1 MKQTLYML
9 IIAGLIACQP
19 RSGKDQTPDSP
30 EQNKQFLTENELSDD
45 EKLYRQHCGTCHQ
58 YDGSGVPGMYPPL
71 KDNPTVT
78 GNREEL
84 ITMVLAGISGPI
96 EEKNE
101 IYSGE
106 MPPQDYLTDEEIS
119 KILSFVKAEFNDS
132 HDPVMVFEVKAVR
145 IMLNP

>member
-1 MKQTLYML
+1 MKQTLC
-9 IIAGLIACQP
+9 IFFIAGMISCQP
-19 RSGKDQTPDSP
+19 RSGENKTTGQSDM
-30 EQNKQFLTENELSDD
+30 NKQFLTENELSLD

-58 YDGSGVPGMYPPL
+58 FDGSGVPGMYPPL

-119 KILSFVKAEFNDS
+119 KILSFVKTEFNNN
-132 HDPVMVFEVKAVR
+132 HDVVMVFEVKAVR

>member
-1 MKQTLYML
+1 MKQILYILM
-9 IIAGLIACQP
+9 IAGLFACQS
-19 RSGKDQTPDSP
+19 RSG
-30 EQNKQFLTENELSDD
+30 ENKTAGSNAIDKKNLTNTELSEDA
-45 EKLYRQHCGTCHQ
+45 KLYRQHCGTCHQ
-58 YDGSGVPGMYPPL
+58 FDGSGVPGMYPPL
-71 KDNPTVT
+71 RDNPTVT
-78 GNREEL
+78 GNKEEL

-119 KILSFVKAEFNDS
+119 KILSFVRAEFNDS

-145 IMLNP
+145 IILNL

>member
-1 MKQTLYML
+1 MKQTLYIFL
-9 IIAGLIACQP
+9 IAGFFACQP
-19 RSGKDQTPDSP
+19 KSTENQTTSQSDL
-30 EQNKQFLTENELSDD
+30 NNQFLVENELSED

-58 YDGSGVPGMYPPL
+58 LDGSGVPGMYPPL

-78 GNREEL
+78 GNRDEL

-119 KILSFVKAEFNDS
+119 KILTFIKAEFNDN
-132 HDPVMVFEVKAVR
+132 HDAVMVFEVKAVR